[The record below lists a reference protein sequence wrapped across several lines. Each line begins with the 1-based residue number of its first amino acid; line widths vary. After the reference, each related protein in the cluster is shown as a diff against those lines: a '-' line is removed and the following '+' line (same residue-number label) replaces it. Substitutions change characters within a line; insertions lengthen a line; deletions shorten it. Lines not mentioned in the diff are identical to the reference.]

1 MTTLPNTDL
10 YAVLEVEA
18 SVSQEELRT
27 SYRRLARQYH
37 PDANP
42 DDAASEARFKEVS
55 QAYEILSDPERRAN
69 YDRFGADVGA
79 GGSPFG
85 AGSVQDI
92 FDMFF
97 GGLGGHAEQRRGP
110 QPGPDAEIA
119 LDITLDDAAFG
130 ASHDVTITLAH
141 RCSTCDGSGSAPD
154 TSPITCLECAG
165 TGEVR
170 RVRNSI
176 LGQMVT
182 ASVCARCHGMGTRI
196 ETPCDDCHGEGRRN
210 ETTTL
215 TVQVPAGVED
225 GSTMRLSDRGPAG
238 PRGGPNGRL
247 FVHLRVQP
255 DDRFERHGDDLHHE
269 AHIAFTQAV
278 LGASIDVPTLRSTA
292 TIDVDPGSANGTI
305 HRLRHEGIEHLHG
318 RGRGDLFVHLT
329 VDVPTELDDTSDD
342 ILRQFAQHREEAV
355 HEPVTGLFHRRRGAK
370 K

>member
-1 MTTLPNTDL
+1 MANTDL
-10 YAVLEVEA
+10 YAVLEVDSNA
-18 SVSQEELRT
+18 TQEDLKK

-37 PDANP
+37 PDTN
-42 DDAASEARFKEVS
+42 DDPSAEARFKEVS

-69 YDRFGADVGA
+69 YDRFGSDVGA
-79 GGSPFG
+79 GGNPFG

-97 GGLGGHAEQRRGP
+97 GGLGGHAQQRRGP
-110 QPGPDAEIA
+110 QPGPDAEIS

-130 ASHDVTITLAH
+130 ATKEVTVTLAH
-141 RCSTCDGSGSAPD
+141 RCTTCDGSGCAPG
-154 TSPITCLECAG
+154 TSPITCVECAG
-165 TGEVR
+165 VGVVQ

-182 ASVCARCHGMGTRI
+182 SMPCTRCNGMGSRI
-196 ETPCDDCHGEGRRN
+196 DTPCADCRGDGRRN

-238 PRGGPNGRL
+238 LRGGPNGRL
-247 FVHLRVQP
+247 FVHLRVHN
-255 DDRFERHGDDLHHE
+255 DSRFVRNGDDLHHE

-278 LGASIDVPTLRSTA
+278 LGATIEVPALRDTVTVEVTA
-292 TIDVDPGSANGTI
+292 GSANGTV
-305 HRLRHEGIEHLHG
+305 HRLRHQGIEHLHG
-318 RGRGDLFVHLT
+318 RGRGDLYVHLV
-329 VDVPTELDDTSDD
+329 VDVPTELDDTTEDL
-342 ILRQFAQHREEAV
+342 LRQLAEHR
-355 HEPVTGLFHRRRGAK
+355 HEPVLEASGGLFHRRKAK